1 MRVVAGSKGV
11 ARFGTAEVESKGVV
25 RFGKVGVGWFVKSFF
40 IGIALD
46 WFGLTRAMI

>member
-11 ARFGTAEVESKGVV
+11 ARFGTAEAPPSGVA
-25 RFGKVGVGWFVKSFF
+25 RSGKAGLNPNGEWLV